1 MTANPDQW
9 LSCFLHSLEVN
20 WLPWRSPGPEACQY
34 RHVKVSVWK
43 VCSLL
48 IRPSPWEAVPADV
61 AGGGTLEMVS
71 SPQSWACWP
80 SLWPFPWVGSRR
92 CSERRRTRWAPRTQT
107 RSRSRSRRLAPW
119 WLTLEGGRSGRSP
132 SAWSWSAQ
140 SWSLSRE
147 DAKTKSEVLRGTRG
161 ITHCQPPV
169 NSFTNLSLTLWNN

>member
-1 MTANPDQW
+1 MIVLFFYTPW
-9 LSCFLHSLEVN
+9 KLIGLPEGHRGRRLVN
-20 WLPWRSPGPEACQY
+20 TDMWRSLFERCAHY
-34 RHVKVSVWK
+34 SSDHHLEKLY
-43 VCSLL
+43 LL
-48 IRPSPWEAVPADV
+48 MEWGAGW
-61 AGGGTLEMVS
+61 GGGTVGMVS

-80 SLWPFPWVGSRR
+80 SLWPFPWVGSRH

-147 DAKTKSEVLRGTRG
+147 DAKKKSEVLRGTRG
-161 ITHCQPPV
+161 ITLRQPLV
-169 NSFTNLSLTLWNN
+169 NLFRNLSLTLWNS